1 MSKRK
6 RIALLGSTGSI
17 GTSTLRVVQHLS
29 EDFEIAAIA
38 AKSNIDLLYTQALEF
53 HPKLIAVFDKR
64 PSARFAKKASPHSCF
79 EGGWKVCKAA
89 ASFEGADFT
98 MLAMTGSAGLP
109 SRRRCNQ
116 GAQTNRPGQ

>member
-6 RIALLGSTGSI
+6 RIALLGSTGSM

-29 EDFEIAAIA
+29 EHFEIAALA

-53 HPKLIAVFDKR
+53 HPKLIAVFDKGQALILQKR
-64 PSARFAKKASPHSCF
+64 LPHIPVLGGM
-79 EGGWKVCKAA
+79 EGLQAA

-98 MLAMTGSAGLP
+98 MLAM
-109 SRRRCNQ
+109 
-116 GAQTNRPGQ
+116 